1 MKDSSLETLNKEL
14 HSQAELL
21 AKEYVDEF
29 AASLLLQAKML
40 AFQENADMVLS
51 NHVEEAR
58 QVIRRE
64 RKQRWARELLVVIGS
79 ALFGAFIPGFITEL
93 SAGISYSS
101 RSTPQWASLE
111 CFCSSWDCD
120 DKWGSTCLY
129 PSCSAKLPPHSE
141 HILSTIGNR

>member
-51 NHVEEAR
+51 NHIEEAR

-64 RKQRWARELLVVIGS
+64 RKQRWARELLVVMGS

-93 SAGISYSS
+93 SAGH
-101 RSTPQWASLE
+101 
-111 CFCSSWDCD
+111 
-120 DKWGSTCLY
+120 
-129 PSCSAKLPPHSE
+129 KLL
-141 HILSTIGNR
+141 IAVYTTMGFLGMLLLFLGLRR